1 MKTVVVRPERCVGC
15 LQCRVACAVAHSL
28 SQSLYTAPYE
38 PVLSKPRIHI
48 GLSQQQEPFPNKCRH
63 CDPAPCEMACLT
75 KAIFREDKARAVMI
89 NPDRCI
95 NCGMCAMACPFG
107 VIRYH
112 TYPSHKEAAHKCDQ
126 CAARQR
132 DAKGPACVEVCKS
145 GALLF
150 EEPNRVMDRETE
162 AMASLVYLGIREKAQ
177 AGNPFDTL
185 TRYRYSLEQLRRR

>member
-15 LQCRVACAVAHSL
+15 LQCRVACAVAHSV
-28 SQSLYTAPYE
+28 SKSLYAAPYE

-48 GLSQQQEPFPNKCRH
+48 GLSKQMEPFPNKCRH

-75 KAIFREDKARAVMI
+75 KAIFREDQAKAMAI

-107 VIRYH
+107 VIRYQV
-112 TYPSHKEAAHKCDQ
+112 YPSRKEAAHKCDQ

-132 DAKGPACVEVCKS
+132 EGKGPACVEVCKS

-150 EEPNRVMDRETE
+150 DEPNRVLDRETD
-162 AMASLVYLGIREKAQ
+162 ALASLVYLGIRETAQ
-177 AGNPFDTL
+177 APSPFRTL
-185 TRYRYSLEQLRRR
+185 TQYRNSLEQLRRR